1 MCGSG
6 SKATKAQCSAR
17 VLPKLFLGAT
27 PAAQAAAP
35 SAAIA
40 YDACFDEWL
49 YTKEKM
55 AELTSSRR
63 KGLFRVAMVHYRDC
77 KHLEGK
83 KCTWPDAYNAA
94 QAAFASRGLTNVKV
108 DIDHVSRLAAQAL
121 PFDRKLGRATSVSL
135 DLEYQLAWI
144 VDHVRSKMGSVDKAF
159 IISQMEKSLQ
169 ALGPDRN
176 PYPNGMP
183 EGWYDR
189 FLVRHGLESFNEVPL
204 DVNRA
209 SSLTAENLFK
219 AYRYLYQL
227 AVRLGIATYNPAY
240 KSPEETPGI
249 EPIAWNKAEMW
260 RIIEFDEAAFDVGIK
275 TAETP
280 HTSTDRQVRRKG
292 SKNASTIRDGV
303 PQPTFRR

>member
-1 MCGSG
+1 MEARNL
-6 SKATKAQCSAR
+6 SKRIRLTKRRLRFRPFASAACTTA
-17 VLPKLFLGAT
+17 PT
-27 PAAQAAAP
+27 PATTQLPRRRPPP
-35 SAAIA
+35 SPRLVYI
-40 YDACFDEWL
+40 
-49 YTKEKM
+49 
-55 AELTSSRR
+55 
-63 KGLFRVAMVHYRDC
+63 
-77 KHLEGK
+77 
-83 KCTWPDAYNAA
+83 
-94 QAAFASRGLTNVKV
+94 KV
-108 DIDHVSRLAAQAL
+108 DIDHVSRLAARAL
-121 PFDRKLGRATSVSL
+121 PGDRKLGRATSVSL
-135 DLEYQLAWI
+135 ALEYEVAWI

-159 IISQMEKSLQ
+159 IISQMEKALQ

-176 PYPNGMP
+176 PYPDGMP

-219 AYRYLYQL
+219 ASRYLYQL